1 MIDDIV
7 IDESEDFECVYV
19 SRHMRYP
26 FPVVT
31 FVTRS
36 SGMTAYFNSLATPFW
51 GDAVR
56 CAVKISAHYIVF
68 IPQKLGN
75 TAKISRVRGT
85 AVVSATGLTG
95 FIPPK
100 VSYRAY
106 PYKGG
111 IAIKRFE
118 PLQEDEE

>member
-7 IDESEDFECVYV
+7 IDESEYFERAYIA
-19 SRHMRYP
+19 RHMRYP

-56 CAVKISAHYIVF
+56 CSAKISTHYIVF
-68 IPQKLGN
+68 LPQKFGN
-75 TAKISRVRGT
+75 TSKISRVRGT
-85 AVVSATGLTG
+85 SVVSATGLAG
-95 FIPPK
+95 FVPPK
-100 VSYRAY
+100 SSYRAY

-118 PLQEDEE
+118 PLREDEE